1 MDKVCLFNKL
11 IDILKRN
18 NIPYAIVGRTEGY
31 PETIGSDVDIV
42 IQRDKISNFHNSI
55 WEIEDND
62 TKIVQMIQ
70 HEIVAFY
77 YVVFH
82 FNESGRTFIQP
93 DVCTDYYRKGR
104 LLLTADYLLNDLRT
118 APQGGFNIL
127 ASEKEFIYYLLKKID
142 KCSLS
147 PDQFEH
153 IRNHYK
159 ENTSKAINEAKKF
172 WNDTNL
178 TIIKNSLDTNNYE
191 LILSKLKDL
200 QKGIHSTHKK
210 NFCDSLQNLLLKAKR
225 ILVPT
230 GFVMAIMGPD
240 GSGKT
245 TVIDHLKEDIAP
257 AFRRIQQF
265 HLFPIPQTGKES
277 PDNNPQGKK
286 CRGVFLSFLKLL
298 YLLFIYTK
306 GHLLYVV
313 PKKIRST
320 LTVYDRYYDDILI
333 DPLRY
338 QNGTPDWMVKIVRL
352 FIKEPELWIILD
364 CPSEVIQARKA
375 EVTAEETERQRL
387 AYLKL
392 AKKKNNCLILNTN
405 RDIEDIS
412 QEAVRFVSDILRQRT
427 FKRYKK

>member
-1 MDKVCLFNKL
+1 MDKACLFNKL
-11 IDILKRN
+11 VDILKRDS
-18 NIPYAIVGRTEGY
+18 IPYAIVGRTEGY
-31 PETIGSDVDIV
+31 PKTIGSDIDIV
-42 IQRDKISNFHNSI
+42 IPREYINSFHHSI
-55 WEIEDND
+55 WEIEDKD

-82 FNESGRTFIQP
+82 FNESGRVFIQP
-93 DVCTDYYRKGR
+93 DVCTDYYRRGR
-104 LLLTADYLLNDLRT
+104 LLLTADYLLTDHQK
-118 APQGGFNIL
+118 APQGGFNVL
-127 ASEKEFIYYLLKKID
+127 SHEKEFIYYLLKKID
-142 KCSLS
+142 KCSLT
-147 PDQFEH
+147 PEQFEH
-153 IRNHYK
+153 ILHHYK
-159 ENTSKAINEAKKF
+159 ENSSKAINEAKMF
-172 WNDTNL
+172 WNDTHL
-178 TIIKNSLDTNNYE
+178 AIIKKALDTNNYE
-191 LILSKLKDL
+191 LIYSNLKEL

-210 NFCDSLQNLLLKAKR
+210 RVCDSLQNLYLKAKR

-230 GFVMAIMGPD
+230 GFVLAIMGPD

-245 TVIDHLKEDIAP
+245 TVINQLKEDIAP

-306 GHLLYVV
+306 GHLLYVI

-320 LTVYDRYYDDILI
+320 LTIYDRYYDDILI

-338 QNGTPDWMVKIVRL
+338 QNGTPDWMVKLIRI
-352 FIKEPELWIILD
+352 FIKEPELWITLD
-364 CPSEVIQARKA
+364 CPTDVIQARKA
-375 EVTAEETERQRL
+375 EVTADETERQRIS
-387 AYLKL
+387 YLKL
-392 AKKKNNCLILNTN
+392 AGTKNNCLVLNTN
-405 RDIEDIS
+405 RDINEIS
-412 QEAVRFVSDILRQRT
+412 TEAARFISDILRQRT